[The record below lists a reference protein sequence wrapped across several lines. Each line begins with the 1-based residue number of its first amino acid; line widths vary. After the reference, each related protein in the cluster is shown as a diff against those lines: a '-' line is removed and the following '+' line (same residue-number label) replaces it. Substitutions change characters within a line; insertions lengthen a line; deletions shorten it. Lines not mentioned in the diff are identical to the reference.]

1 MRKRKALK
9 GGYIGNPAST
19 GPALKEPLDK
29 IDDITIDNI
38 NKKYENLLDE
48 SRKDVQEKLEYK
60 KAREKEYNDAKKEE
74 TAAWKIGEKTLNENK
89 KIYLKILSGFLGF
102 ITTFIASLLNYFRQL
117 SAFIWTNLL
126 NGGQGVILKAI
137 IAIVCIILAVFG
149 FLKFSSMF
157 TDNTLTKNYNDISHS
172 ILNTDYEKYLTMPNS
187 ETYMQ
192 KMQLRLMGLIPNQY
206 KYKWGSLANSFS
218 YITTGKNNYEEFLE
232 PRIETKEGRCDDIFH
247 INFNPSKNVGDV
259 FYSNDR
265 TYSIIEPKDVILTYN
280 DNLYNGSD
288 YNKIDSNIKALANY
302 HNKCEIPIKA
312 DNAGKY
318 RLSIENTRYYND
330 ENLIENGN
338 LKNIKKLFVNDEN
351 NNLKLGSFN
360 NILYTGYYNS
370 SDVIA
375 SYSVRLINPNYKGPI
390 LRLTSAWD
398 IANQYNKNEKTANFY
413 NEYKTDKLYCI
424 ILDKKVSFE
433 DFFSNTIKLNYSIYI
448 AAIYD
453 QSGNDYNF
461 IFEKNDNKYMPHY
474 LHNDKLIKFYI
485 RTLLILNKP
494 IISKGIKINAN
505 ISSLSTEISLND
517 ISDLTKAKMNLAIFN
532 NLTDFLKS
540 LSNDDK
546 KIIKDYILADSQL
559 ITKAL
564 NQMQTEIDSYT
575 ENDEKIFNYI
585 QMLLNYPIDD
595 DVITARKGASDDPYS
610 DENKQLFANLRAK
623 KSSRDYFAQTQNQ
636 YKDFKARLE
645 FAIKKDSI
653 FNVYLNAYIN
663 GNNSIVDIEKKKY
676 EDAITIEKNKYVENY
691 MSFLATKSEA
701 IIKITNTANNLYL
714 QYKDDS
720 NKKSNNYTL
729 VEDRTKLNNIE
740 LNIATDDEINIECL
754 GNILDSRSKAE
765 RDNDPGGAILSWQTG
780 IHSFRGYLSELRI
793 FKNS

>member
-1 MRKRKALK
+1 ML
-9 GGYIGNPAST
+9 GI
-19 GPALKEPLDK
+19 
-29 IDDITIDNI
+29 
-38 NKKYENLLDE
+38 LL
-48 SRKDVQEKLEYK
+48 
-60 KAREKEYNDAKKEE
+60 
-74 TAAWKIGEKTLNENK
+74 
-89 KIYLKILSGFLGF
+89 
-102 ITTFIASLLNYFRQL
+102 
-117 SAFIWTNLL
+117 
-126 NGGQGVILKAI
+126 
-137 IAIVCIILAVFG
+137 
-149 FLKFSSMF
+149 
-157 TDNTLTKNYNDISHS
+157 
-172 ILNTDYEKYLTMPNS
+172 
-187 ETYMQ
+187 
-192 KMQLRLMGLIPNQY
+192 
-206 KYKWGSLANSFS
+206 
-218 YITTGKNNYEEFLE
+218 
-232 PRIETKEGRCDDIFH
+232 
-247 INFNPSKNVGDV
+247 
-259 FYSNDR
+259 
-265 TYSIIEPKDVILTYN
+265 
-280 DNLYNGSD
+280 
-288 YNKIDSNIKALANY
+288 
-302 HNKCEIPIKA
+302 
-312 DNAGKY
+312 
-318 RLSIENTRYYND
+318 
-330 ENLIENGN
+330 
-338 LKNIKKLFVNDEN
+338 
-351 NNLKLGSFN
+351 
-360 NILYTGYYNS
+360 
-370 SDVIA
+370 
-375 SYSVRLINPNYKGPI
+375 
-390 LRLTSAWD
+390 
-398 IANQYNKNEKTANFY
+398 TANFY

-676 EDAITIEKNKYVENY
+676 EDAITNEKNKYVENY

-765 RDNDPGGAILSWQTG
+765 RDNDPGGAILSEQTG

-793 FKNS
+793 FKKS